1 MNTNNYHDLKNLL
14 HRLEL
19 MADLLKNKDFKNF
32 SKDEIKTDLE
42 MDLKKLKELFAELSS
57 DQ

>member
-1 MNTNNYHDLKNLL
+1 MNTNSYHDLKNLL

-19 MADLLKNKDFKNF
+19 MAELLKNKDFKNF

-42 MDLKKLKELFAELSS
+42 LDLKKLKDLFAELSS